1 MIRKHGFILTVA
13 VSLQVVSAI
22 AAEQSTNGRMA
33 ATLAHAA
40 ADLAEGRY
48 PAARAD
54 FDTVI
59 RDKESPALARSL
71 ALLGMAQAAEAGNDS
86 TGAVRAWHQLADDAS
101 LPEAHR
107 TTARVLI
114 LEAKLR
120 QRHFPEPD
128 SARHRRQLPELPE
141 PAVVFHV
148 ANLTAAAPA
157 AAAAPDGSETRPFA
171 SLQQA
176 RDAVRALKK
185 SHDGTPPRGGVRV
198 LIHGGEYPL
207 QETLRL
213 AAEDSGTAQSPVV
226 YQAKPG
232 ETPVFSGGVQV
243 AGWRPI
249 SDAGLLQK
257 LDPAALGRVIEAD
270 LKALGVKDFGDATDL
285 RRRPELYC
293 GGTPQTL
300 ARWPKEGYVKT
311 GEVLRQG
318 SSFNYSEDRF
328 GAWQD
333 EPDVRLHGYWYWD
346 WDDQHLKVT
355 KIDAGTKILTIAPRP
370 SYGIRKGQRYYAL
383 NVFRELSRPGEWYLD
398 RRTGMIYWIAPEGI
412 EPVKAAT
419 TFSVC
424 SEPFVVLE
432 NVAHVILLGLAFQD
446 GRGDGIHVHGG
457 SDCLIAGCTLRRL
470 GGDAV
475 VVSGGQRHGIFG
487 CAMQTLGCGG
497 AKVGGGDAKTLSPG
511 GHFVENC
518 TVSDISRY
526 KRTYT
531 PAVLLDQGGCGNRIA
546 HCLFER
552 MPSSAMRIEGNDH
565 LIELNLV
572 RHVDEESDDQGGL
585 DMWGNPLYR
594 GVVIRW
600 NRWSD
605 IRGGTQCGAAGVR
618 LDDMISGVAI
628 YGNIFERCG
637 DALFGGIQVH
647 GGKENL
653 IDGNLFLDCPAG
665 ISFSRWGQQRWLSA
679 IGGFLAEAAAPPYS
693 TRYPELLRLKADPDV
708 NFVTRNVF
716 SRCKTDLLRDD
727 GVNRALLNAVTAQ
740 PIDPAV
746 LANAKACASN
756 PRLGRVLFPPVP
768 IGEIGPYPH
777 PWRAA
782 AGPEAKTALWD
793 LAKAKQDIH
802 RFSTIFTAAQV
813 RDHLSTDGG
822 IDSAIDWCRRTAV
835 TKVYMEVFR
844 DGYQAKREALLHAK
858 QRFQVAGFEVSGC
871 VTTTNVGKPTT
882 GWHGISCY
890 TDKAT
895 QERLQAIFE
904 YAAGLFDETMIDDFW
919 FTDCQCR
926 ECDAARKARLAT
938 VGGHTYPV
946 AGDSWE
952 DYRCELMVRV
962 SQGRLLATARRVN
975 PQARLIIK
983 YPQWYDQFHQR
994 GYEVLRETAD
1004 FDRIWVGTETR
1015 DYADKRWGGTPQ
1027 YEGYFIMRW
1036 LGGIGG
1042 PKCGG
1047 GWYDPYGT
1055 TERTYLEQARQTV
1068 LGGARESLLF
1078 CYGSLLEGTGP
1089 KNIEALRR
1097 NVPELLAVAGEVRR
1111 REIAGVA
1118 AYKPANSHP
1127 ENEPRVFDF
1136 VGMLGLPLVPCH
1148 EFPAQAKA
1156 AFFSIHALKDPEL
1169 AGKLTAFIAAGKPV
1183 LLTDGLAKRLSGT
1196 LNLAAANVRILPI
1209 KGNPKLLL
1217 ELPQAELDAMR
1228 VATLRPFGHTFR
1240 APGRVALYLFH
1251 DGSWVIENFGDAPA
1265 SVELDGGSQTVPAR
1279 GWLFEWKP

>member
-1 MIRKHGFILTVA
+1 MT
-13 VSLQVVSAI
+13 
-22 AAEQSTNGRMA
+22 
-33 ATLAHAA
+33 
-40 ADLAEGRY
+40 
-48 PAARAD
+48 
-54 FDTVI
+54 
-59 RDKESPALARSL
+59 
-71 ALLGMAQAAEAGNDS
+71 
-86 TGAVRAWHQLADDAS
+86 
-101 LPEAHR
+101 
-107 TTARVLI
+107 
-114 LEAKLR
+114 
-120 QRHFPEPD
+120 
-128 SARHRRQLPELPE
+128 
-141 PAVVFHV
+141 
-148 ANLTAAAPA
+148 
-157 AAAAPDGSETRPFA
+157 
-171 SLQQA
+171 
-176 RDAVRALKK
+176 
-185 SHDGTPPRGGVRV
+185 
-198 LIHGGEYPL
+198 
-207 QETLRL
+207 
-213 AAEDSGTAQSPVV
+213 AEDSGTAQSPVV

-249 SDAGLLQK
+249 SDAGLRQK
-257 LDPAALGRVIEAD
+257 LDPAARGRVLEAD

-355 KIDAGTKILTIAPRP
+355 KIDAGTKILAIAPRP

-446 GRGDGIHVHGG
+446 GRGDGIHVRGG

-497 AKVGGGDAKTLSPG
+497 AKVGGGNAKTLSPG

-665 ISFSRWGQQRWLSA
+665 ISFSRWGQQRWLGA
-679 IGGFLAEAAAPPYS
+679 IGGFLAAGGRAALCHALPGIAPAEGRPG
-693 TRYPELLRLKADPDV
+693 RE
-708 NFVTRNVF
+708 
-716 SRCKTDLLRDD
+716 LRDAQRLQPLQN
-727 GVNRALLNAVTAQ
+727 GPAPRRRRELRTAQ
-740 PIDPAV
+740 CCDRPARRSGRSRRRQG
-746 LANAKACASN
+746 LASD
-756 PRLGRVLFPPVP
+756 PRLGRVLFPPIP

-802 RFSTIFTAAQV
+802 RFSTLFTAQQV

-822 IDSAIDWCRRTAV
+822 IDAAIDWCRKTAV
-835 TKVYMEVFR
+835 TKVYIEVFR

-858 QRFQVAGFEVSGC
+858 QRFQAAGFEVSGC
-871 VTTTNVGKPTT
+871 VTTTSVGKRST
-882 GWHGISCY
+882 GWNGISCY

-919 FTDCQCR
+919 FTDCQCP
-926 ECDAARKARLAT
+926 ECDAARKARTRDRGRANLP
-938 VGGHTYPV
+938 GGRRH
-946 AGDSWE
+946 
-952 DYRCELMVRV
+952 L
-962 SQGRLLATARRVN
+962 GRLPLRV
-975 PQARLIIK
+975 
-983 YPQWYDQFHQR
+983 D
-994 GYEVLRETAD
+994 
-1004 FDRIWVGTETR
+1004 
-1015 DYADKRWGGTPQ
+1015 
-1027 YEGYFIMRW
+1027 
-1036 LGGIGG
+1036 G
-1042 PKCGG
+1042 P
-1047 GWYDPYGT
+1047 
-1055 TERTYLEQARQTV
+1055 
-1068 LGGARESLLF
+1068 
-1078 CYGSLLEGTGP
+1078 
-1089 KNIEALRR
+1089 
-1097 NVPELLAVAGEVRR
+1097 AVAG
-1111 REIAGVA
+1111 ASA
-1118 AYKPANSHP
+1118 W
-1127 ENEPRVFDF
+1127 
-1136 VGMLGLPLVPCH
+1136 
-1148 EFPAQAKA
+1148 
-1156 AFFSIHALKDPEL
+1156 
-1169 AGKLTAFIAAGKPV
+1169 
-1183 LLTDGLAKRLSGT
+1183 
-1196 LNLAAANVRILPI
+1196 
-1209 KGNPKLLL
+1209 
-1217 ELPQAELDAMR
+1217 
-1228 VATLRPFGHTFR
+1228 RP
-1240 APGRVALYLFH
+1240 P
-1251 DGSWVIENFGDAPA
+1251 
-1265 SVELDGGSQTVPAR
+1265 GGSTPR
-1279 GWLFEWKP
+1279 PG